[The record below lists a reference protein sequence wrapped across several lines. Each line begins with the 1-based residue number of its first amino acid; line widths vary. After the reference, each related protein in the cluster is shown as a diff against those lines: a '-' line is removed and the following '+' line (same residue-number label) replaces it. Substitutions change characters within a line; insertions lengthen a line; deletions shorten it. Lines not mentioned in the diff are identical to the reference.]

1 MNTARYIDKQWH
13 HYCVRDRHVAHTLY
27 TDLDEFKNVTCDRK
41 YSYLQD
47 FDGTFQSLAALEDR
61 IRTHM
66 SLSNHVYVGLGEP
79 LVFWK
84 DEAKHGWDYENNV
97 AEGPYY
103 YTDDFINR
111 FSKNDPVTFF
121 ANLISHVPLNRPMH
135 YLNDMF
141 FEGNQIY
148 RTFPVCRSLLKK
160 VSQSFDK
167 KYHWEVMCSH
177 NTRLYDILKQHQ
189 TDSVTFSTCH
199 ARGVTHWGPD
209 VVMPTDGKSGAQSIA
224 QDHNLRCSDLIDPS
238 IYNQSHYSCVVET
251 VIPDDSRMSMFSE
264 KEAKPIVAKRPFILV
279 GTRYHLNA
287 FRSLGF
293 KTFSPV
299 IDESY
304 DNEPDVVKRISMVL
318 DSMYKLSQ
326 EDPKQ
331 VYEKLAP
338 ILEHNHNHFYNHV
351 WNRGLQAAWY
361 QGTVKRKSGMSRSP
375 EGQSWQCHT
384 ILKPNRY

>member
-1 MNTARYIDKQWH
+1 
-13 HYCVRDRHVAHTLY
+13 
-27 TDLDEFKNVTCDRK
+27 
-41 YSYLQD
+41 
-47 FDGTFQSLAALEDR
+47 
-61 IRTHM
+61 
-66 SLSNHVYVGLGEP
+66 
-79 LVFWK
+79 
-84 DEAKHGWDYENNV
+84 
-97 AEGPYY
+97 
-103 YTDDFINR
+103 
-111 FSKNDPVTFF
+111 
-121 ANLISHVPLNRPMH
+121 
-135 YLNDMF
+135 
-141 FEGNQIY
+141 
-148 RTFPVCRSLLKK
+148 
-160 VSQSFDK
+160 
-167 KYHWEVMCSH
+167 
-177 NTRLYDILKQHQ
+177 
-189 TDSVTFSTCH
+189 
-199 ARGVTHWGPD
+199 
-209 VVMPTDGKSGAQSIA
+209 MPTDGKSGAQSIA

-304 DNEPDVVKRISMVL
+304 DNEPDVDKRISMVL
-318 DSMYKLSQ
+318 DSMHKLSQ